1 MSKTLPCGRKR
12 AVSQSK
18 TDRSGDLWRPRLNE
32 FLKKK
37 GLRATRPR
45 DLVAGI
51 ALSKK
56 SHFDIQTLVKDVS
69 FRYPEISPATV
80 YRTVGTLCEADLL
93 TETMQ
98 SKGGVSLYEPSLED
112 EHHDHVVC
120 IDCNEIIEFH
130 DSNLE
135 RAQNRAVES
144 MEFKPVRHRHV
155 IYARCLKL
163 GKVED

>member
-12 AVSQSK
+12 ANPPSQN
-18 TDRSGDLWRPRLNE
+18 DRSGDLWKSRLND

-37 GLRATRPR
+37 GLRTTRPR
-45 DLVAGI
+45 ELVAGI

-56 SHFDIQTLVKDVS
+56 THFDIQTLVKDVNS
-69 FRYPEISPATV
+69 RHSEISPATV
-80 YRTVGTLCEADLL
+80 YRTVGTLCEAGLL
-93 TETMQ
+93 TETLQ
-98 SKGGVSLYEPSLED
+98 SKGGVALYEASLDD

-120 IDCNEIIEFH
+120 VDCNEIIEFH

-135 RAQNRAVES
+135 RAQNRAIES
-144 MEFKPVRHRHV
+144 LEFKPIRHRHV

-163 GKVED
+163 TR